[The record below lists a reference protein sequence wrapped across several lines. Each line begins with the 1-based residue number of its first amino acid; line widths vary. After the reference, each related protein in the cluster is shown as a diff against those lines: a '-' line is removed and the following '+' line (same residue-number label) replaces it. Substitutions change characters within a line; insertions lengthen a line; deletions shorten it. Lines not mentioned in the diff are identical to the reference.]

1 MGWKF
6 ASDPHD
12 LVIRQLIAT
21 VRPYHRLLA
30 VFETLATKTPK
41 NRRRHEHERYVSR
54 HLHWEQKQPSHD
66 SLECPFRG
74 DPPQQDARWDRGLE
88 SMGRK
93 ASDCNRRHGWPAR
106 QDQKGK
112 RARHRGHKQSSE
124 WLYGCS
130 RGFA

>member
-1 MGWKF
+1 MSSRRCGDIQAFSSVFSWPIRIWKF

-88 SMGRK
+88 SMGLEK
-93 ASDCNRRHGWPAR
+93 HQA
-106 QDQKGK
+106 
-112 RARHRGHKQSSE
+112 
-124 WLYGCS
+124 
-130 RGFA
+130 